1 MRRRDFIALLC
12 SAFASSFAARAQQS
26 ERVRRIGALLRVG
39 RDDPA
44 TEHDLQAFRKGLRDL
59 GWAVGRNLQIDYR
72 YAGAD
77 LAQIRAYAE
86 ELVRLPEEVIL
97 AHGSLALA
105 ALRLETQTLPIVFV
119 RVADALGRGFVASL
133 AHPGGNVTGFSS
145 FEYEIIGKW
154 LGLLKEVAP
163 GLVQVALMFN
173 PETAPYGP
181 GFLRSLETT
190 APSFAVKVTGA
201 LIRARDDVEGAMAAL
216 GRDGRSGLIVL
227 PDAFTDVYREEI
239 VTLDAQ
245 NRVPTVSGYRYFAIA
260 GGLISYGIDSS
271 DSYWRAAS
279 YVDRILNGAK
289 PADLPVQ
296 QPVRFELVINLKTA
310 KALGLDVPL
319 YLQQIADEVIE

>member
-1 MRRRDFIALLC
+1 MKRREFIALIGGVTAWPLT
-12 SAFASSFAARAQQS
+12 ARAQQS
-26 ERVRRIGALLRVG
+26 ERVRRIGVLLRVG
-39 RDDPA
+39 SDDPA
-44 TEHDLQAFRKGLRDL
+44 TERDLQAFRKGLRDL
-59 GWAVGRNLQIDYR
+59 GWTVGRSLQIDYR

-77 LAQIRAYAE
+77 LAQMRAYAA

-119 RVADALGRGFVASL
+119 RVADAVGRGFVASL

-145 FEYEIIGKW
+145 FEYDMTGKW

-190 APSFAVKVTGA
+190 APSFAVKATGT
-201 LIRARDDVEGAMAAL
+201 LIHARAEIESAMAAL

-239 VTLDAQ
+239 LTLAEQ
-245 NRVPTVSGYRYFAIA
+245 NRVPTVSGYRYFATA
-260 GGLISYGIDSS
+260 GGLISYGVDSS

-296 QPVRFELVINLKTA
+296 RPVKFELVINLKTA